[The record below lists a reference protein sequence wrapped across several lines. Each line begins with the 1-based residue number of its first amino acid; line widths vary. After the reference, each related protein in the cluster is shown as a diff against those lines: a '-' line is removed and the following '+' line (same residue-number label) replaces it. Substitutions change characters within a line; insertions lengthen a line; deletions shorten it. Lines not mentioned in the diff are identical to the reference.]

1 MTGAPCVRRGK
12 PACGHDQMCG
22 RCRAIWACDRMSD
35 GPTNALENLL
45 DARWAPH
52 EYGKPRPAYYGD
64 LPFVELR
71 FVELLD
77 YANHHGL
84 PREVDTLEDFHDKA
98 AWMVLQ
104 GADIAIDGFSEAS
117 RLAPRATIASV
128 SGATSATPARGEHS
142 RTWARN
148 WGGCRE

>member
-1 MTGAPCVRRGK
+1 MTDAPCRRRGK

-35 GPTNALENLL
+35 GPTNALENFL

-64 LPFVELR
+64 LPFVELP

-77 YANHHGL
+77 YAKHRGL

-104 GADIAIDGFSEAS
+104 GADIAIDGFSEAIMARAEGDDRFCLWCNQRDARERFS
-117 RLAPRATIASV
+117 NLGKELGWAP
-128 SGATSATPARGEHS
+128 
-142 RTWARN
+142 
-148 WGGCRE
+148 